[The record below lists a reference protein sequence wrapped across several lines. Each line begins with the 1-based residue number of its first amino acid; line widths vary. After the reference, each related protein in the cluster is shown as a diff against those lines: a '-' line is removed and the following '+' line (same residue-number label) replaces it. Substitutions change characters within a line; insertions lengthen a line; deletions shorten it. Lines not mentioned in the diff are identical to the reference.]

1 MTVADRVREPRQTV
15 SPPVQPRSRRVGP
28 PLVMSAPAMAF
39 FAFFAIVP
47 LVGVVILSFTTWD
60 GLGTPTWAGTAN
72 WAGVLSDPVTQHAI
86 RLSVILTVASWLVQC
101 PTSLLLGVFM
111 AGRQRYRA
119 VYSVLFFLPLLF
131 SAAAVGIAYK
141 SLLDPNFGLG
151 TALGIDWLNKDW
163 LGDPSL
169 SMPTLVFV
177 IAWCFIPF
185 HSLLYQAAARQ
196 IPPSLYEAATLD
208 GAGRTATF
216 FHITLPQL
224 KNTIVTSSTL
234 MIVGSLTYFDLI
246 FVMTNGGPGN
256 ATRVLPLDMYLR
268 GFRSYDMG
276 GAAVVGVLLVVVGLA
291 VSFLLNRLGGSSRMD
306 SQMDG
311 L

>member
-1 MTVADRVREPRQTV
+1 MSVADRVREPRQRIT
-15 SPPVQPRSRRVGP
+15 PPVEKHTRRLGP
-28 PLVMSAPAMAF
+28 PLWMSLPAMAF

-47 LVGVVILSFTTWD
+47 LVGVVLLSFTTWD
-60 GLGTPTWAGTAN
+60 GLGTPGWTGTSN
-72 WAGVLSDPVTQHAI
+72 WTRVLSDPVTQHAI

-119 VYSVLFFLPLLF
+119 VYAVLYFVPLLF
-131 SAAAVGIAYK
+131 SAAAVGIVYK
-141 SLLDPNFGLG
+141 ALLDPNFGIG
-151 TALGIDWLNKDW
+151 PATGVGWLSKDW

-169 SMPTLVFV
+169 SLPTLVFV

-196 IPPSLYEAATLD
+196 IPREMYEAATLD
-208 GAGRTATF
+208 GAGRVTTF

-276 GAAVVGVLLVVVGLA
+276 GAAVVGVILVVVGLA
-291 VSFLLNRLGGSSRMD
+291 VSALLNRLGGSSRMD
-306 SQMDG
+306 SQMEG